1 MRSSIFFLILFSS
14 FFTYAQKANAPELV
28 YLKGQ
33 VLYRNSFVSDEA
45 VVNSTRDISTVTD
58 QNGAFEIAVALGD
71 ELVFKAIN
79 YKLEVVKI
87 TPEILA
93 NNRLV
98 VEVTERVTELDEV
111 VVGPENQQK
120 FLELKNEEFKGYDY
134 GIDRS
139 TETQN
144 TVLSPTVTGM
154 QNGLNFVS
162 VFKLLKKLLT
172 SSDPQL
178 PAVSLS
184 KALRSVYEDEFFTQ
198 DLGLA
203 LAEIEP
209 FLVYCDQH
217 IPASDLLRKEN
228 EFELIEFLVTNAE
241 TFKKQSR

>member
-1 MRSSIFFLILFSS
+1 M
-14 FFTYAQKANAPELV
+14 
-28 YLKGQ
+28 
-33 VLYRNSFVSDEA
+33 
-45 VVNSTRDISTVTD
+45 
-58 QNGAFEIAVALGD
+58 
-71 ELVFKAIN
+71 
-79 YKLEVVKI
+79 
-87 TPEILA
+87 
-93 NNRLV
+93 
-98 VEVTERVTELDEV
+98 
-111 VVGPENQQK
+111 
-120 FLELKNEEFKGYDY
+120 
-134 GIDRS
+134 
-139 TETQN
+139 
-144 TVLSPTVTGM
+144 LSPTVTGM

-184 KALRSVYEDEFFTQ
+184 KALRTVYEDEFFTQ
-198 DLGLA
+198 DLGLV

>member
-14 FFTYAQKANAPELV
+14 FLTYAQKAKSPELV

-120 FLELKNEEFKGYDY
+120 FLELKNEEFKGYEY

-162 VFKLLKKLLT
+162 VFKLLKKLLS

-198 DLGLA
+198 DLGLV
-203 LAEIEP
+203 LAEIDP

-217 IPASDLLRKEN
+217 IPASDLLKKEN

>member
-1 MRSSIFFLILFSS
+1 M
-14 FFTYAQKANAPELV
+14 
-28 YLKGQ
+28 
-33 VLYRNSFVSDEA
+33 
-45 VVNSTRDISTVTD
+45 
-58 QNGAFEIAVALGD
+58 
-71 ELVFKAIN
+71 
-79 YKLEVVKI
+79 KI

-120 FLELKNEEFKGYDY
+120 FLELKNEEFKGYEY

-184 KALRSVYEDEFFTQ
+184 KALRTVYEDEFFTQ
-198 DLGLA
+198 DLGLV